1 MKALGATIDF
11 GFDGLTLQL
20 DDEEMKPFEYRGEL
34 YIATESKMR
43 EILLEKLMRK
53 NFNKTKHEGT
63 KEEIEEEYQ
72 KFKQIELE
80 RAQGKLVLDLDDNKL

>member
-1 MKALGATIDF
+1 
-11 GFDGLTLQL
+11 
-20 DDEEMKPFEYRGEL
+20 
-34 YIATESKMR
+34 MR

-80 RAQGKLVLDLDDNKL
+80 RAQGKFVLDLDDDKL